1 MNPIA
6 RLPADPLPEPRG
18 ESPTPGATGDAD
30 SAEFGL
36 ALALAAAAQS
46 QAAVVPRAT
55 PVVAPAPIPSGDARD
70 SAAAAATGTLAGNV
84 TDALVT
90 VPLPAPS
97 ASAPVP
103 ARPEPVRPPAVP
115 SGNADAPATPVAA
128 EAATVVRDA
137 PPRTADLPLTI
148 RVLEFVRGVTEQA
161 ARAALDTATSA
172 GPAQAPDADERGR
185 GRPGESTR
193 DGEGP
198 ARAVGAMLA
207 ESPAAARASQA
218 DESAPAFAGTGSSV
232 PQGVRLS
239 AASVDPAAGDARA
252 AAVPP
257 EARTSAR
264 PGDQI
269 TLHFSGEDGLEGQL
283 RVSVRGQNVRATI
296 LADDPVTAERFSRG
310 LDGLQ
315 RALLDRGFSEA
326 RLNVQQT
333 ARSEGRAS
341 GNVPRD
347 GDQGD
352 SQPRG
357 ESRDRYS
364 SSRQE
369 RESAFPEDRPDRRQ
383 SRQRTE
389 R

>member
-232 PQGVRLS
+232 AQACACRPRPWIRRRAMRGQRLCRRRRAPPRVLEIRSRCTS
-239 AASVDPAAGDARA
+239 AAKMASKGSYASRCGDRTCAPPSLRTIRSLPSGSRAGSTAC
-252 AAVPP
+252 
-257 EARTSAR
+257 SA
-264 PGDQI
+264 P
-269 TLHFSGEDGLEGQL
+269 FSTVASPK
-283 RVSVRGQNVRATI
+283 RV
-296 LADDPVTAERFSRG
+296 
-310 LDGLQ
+310 
-315 RALLDRGFSEA
+315 
-326 RLNVQQT
+326 
-333 ARSEGRAS
+333 
-341 GNVPRD
+341 
-347 GDQGD
+347 
-352 SQPRG
+352 
-357 ESRDRYS
+357 
-364 SSRQE
+364 
-369 RESAFPEDRPDRRQ
+369 
-383 SRQRTE
+383 
-389 R
+389 